1 MFKSF
6 VKLLTKVTNWEAL
19 KTISSTTQISHE
31 SWSSLKSL
39 ENIAGVANADDF
51 FALFNCT
58 YAIVSWCT
66 GNQRMICM
74 HWFNCTS
81 MYDLSFPVSPRAHLR
96 CSGGWEWFN
105 CRADRLLMTKL
116 AQLSRLFHKMRGVL
130 LFVDCIDPDQNRK
143 KLTYEEFHWGFAEQ
157 YRVAELHKAL
167 LDAHVLPNEI
177 IYN

>member
-19 KTISSTTQISHE
+19 KTISSTTQISHD

-58 YAIVSWCT
+58 YTIVSWYT
-66 GNQRMICM
+66 GNQRMIC
-74 HWFNCTS
+74 WFNCTY
-81 MYDLSFPVSPRAHLR
+81 MYNLSFSVSPRAHLL
-96 CSGGWEWFN
+96 CFGGWKWFN

-116 AQLSRLFHKMRGVL
+116 AQLSRLFHKMCGVL
-130 LFVDCIDPDQNRK
+130 LFVDCALIPIK
-143 KLTYEEFHWGFAEQ
+143 IEKLTDEEFHWGFAEQ

-167 LDAHVLPNEI
+167 LDVHVLPNEI